1 MKKKCKHI
9 LTLML
14 SNRKLMLLLYRL
26 QMMLNAHLKKD
37 TLERYLV
44 LLLRFGHE
52 RMCNLYESIGIRGLN
67 VSNISGDLLM
77 LSNVTFDEQVL
88 PTTHGQ
94 LKPPL
99 GKHHLKVLYTV
110 GGLENLRVNHRIDR
124 RQEHQ
129 STLRNLLGS
138 DLWYCSPIGI
148 KLQLNERHID
158 DCFVMQK

>member
-1 MKKKCKHI
+1 MKKKCKLI

-52 RMCNLYESIGIRGLN
+52 RMCNLYESTGVRGLN
-67 VSNISGDLLM
+67 VSGDLLM

-94 LKPPL
+94 LNPPL
-99 GKHHLKVLYTV
+99 GKHRLKISLLFQPNQSWDWKRYELRRVLEIFY
-110 GGLENLRVNHRIDR
+110 
-124 RQEHQ
+124 
-129 STLRNLLGS
+129 S
-138 DLWYCSPIGI
+138 LWFGRDAFCS
-148 KLQLNERHID
+148 R
-158 DCFVMQK
+158 